1 MSAFGK
7 VSYSENDVESTE
19 DVKQEFETTSTV
31 SEQVEKFDN
40 SYTHAKLK
48 DLYEQYDKITI
59 DEEKLKSVSQ
69 VKTNAVTKKVPF
81 RVTLYMTTAMLV
93 TLLLAFLC
101 IYNITV
107 INAMGSSINYK
118 QEEVINYEYD
128 LTNARTIYE
137 DLTNVDNI
145 QSELGDLGYSEDASS
160 SIVAISVPEKT
171 EVIELQAETNWFD
184 AFCNFLSRIFG

>member
-19 DVKQEFETTSTV
+19 DVKQEFETASTV

-81 RVTLYMTTAMLV
+81 RVTLYMTTTMLV

-107 INAMGSSINYK
+107 INAMGSGINYK
-118 QEEVINYEYD
+118 QEEVVNYEYD
-128 LTNARTIYE
+128 LANARTIYE

-145 QSELGDLGYSEDASS
+145 QGELSDLGYSDSASS
-160 SIVAISVPEKT
+160 NIVAISVPEKT

>member
-107 INAMGSSINYK
+107 INAMGSSIDYK

-128 LTNARTIYE
+128 LANARTIYE

-145 QSELGDLGYSEDASS
+145 QSELSDLGYSVDASS
-160 SIVAISVPEKT
+160 NIVAISVPEKT

>member
-19 DVKQEFETTSTV
+19 DVKQEFETTSAVT
-31 SEQVEKFDN
+31 EQVEKFDN

-107 INAMGSSINYK
+107 INTMSSGIDYM

-128 LTNARTIYE
+128 LANARTIYG
-137 DLTNVDNI
+137 DLTNVENI
-145 QSELGDLGYSEDASS
+145 QGELGDLGYSDVTSS
-160 SIVAISVPEKT
+160 NIVAISVPEKT

>member
-107 INAMGSSINYK
+107 INAMDSSINYK